1 MGHSKAAYNHLKGS
15 KKDDGTMKLILKDKK
30 PHMVA
35 WETQQILGKMLS
47 RECQCSTGP
56 VTQGECELSVF
67 RDLQEMAEQS
77 YT

>member
-35 WETQQILGKMLS
+35 WEAHSG
-47 RECQCSTGP
+47 
-56 VTQGECELSVF
+56 
-67 RDLQEMAEQS
+67 
-77 YT
+77 Y